1 MRRLIIDTDTAS
13 DDAVAIMM
21 ALADPVAM
29 AVVLDESI
37 AVERS
42 RHRVDV
48 ALADELTRGM
58 TVVDRLGTSGR
69 ESNAEVVFRIDAARW
84 KAPLRESLA

>member
-21 ALADPVAM
+21 
-29 AVVLDESI
+29 
-37 AVERS
+37 
-42 RHRVDV
+42 

-84 KAPLRESLA
+84 KALLRESLA